1 MIQNI
6 KVDEDSMDRDENI
19 HIRLE
24 ISRDPID
31 GGLNLLTRFNPNAP
45 NFKQDENGFSWSPT
59 KEEREFL
66 NEAFGIIQK
75 KY

>member
-1 MIQNI
+1 
-6 KVDEDSMDRDENI
+6 MDRDENI

-31 GGLNLLTRFNPNAP
+31 GDLNLLTRFNPNAP